1 MASLEPCHSE
11 ASNISVT
18 SKNNNMIGEE
28 EEDEGGE
35 SGTKHET
42 MSRAVL
48 DLGPASNEPMDKGNP
63 NNSKLHE
70 LNLFNPSDDP
80 KPSKSKTFTCS
91 FCYREFSTSQ
101 ALGGHQNAHK
111 QERALAKH
119 RHNMVDLTAA
129 GPDAHPPIQG
139 YSYYPPYSTL
149 QPFYSRSH
157 GVRAQSN
164 MIHPKPYSYN
174 HVPSS
179 PLPSLYAYS
188 LPREKMPRPYL
199 IDPSPSTPDYALKL
213 ENFQSRDYKFNFG
226 VINPNSSTRTNEG
239 DDNRLRLGNVDDGKD
254 DLGLDL
260 DLKL

>member
-1 MASLEPCHSE
+1 MPR
-11 ASNISVT
+11 V
-18 SKNNNMIGEE
+18 
-28 EEDEGGE
+28 
-35 SGTKHET
+35 
-42 MSRAVL
+42 VL
-48 DLGPASNEPMDKGNP
+48 DLGPANNEARDKGNP
-63 NNSKLHE
+63 NSPKLHE

-91 FCYREFSTSQ
+91 FCWREFSTSQ

-129 GPDAHPPIQG
+129 GPDAHPPMQG
-139 YSYYPPYSTL
+139 YSYYPYSTHN
-149 QPFYSRSH
+149 YSFLRSH

-164 MIHPKPYSYN
+164 MIHPKPYSY
-174 HVPSS
+174 HHAPSQ
-179 PLPSLYAYS
+179 YAYS
-188 LPREKMPRPYL
+188 VPREKMPRPYL

-213 ENFQSRDYKFNFG
+213 EIFQPRDYKFNFG